1 MTARVILKYQVG
13 QTYGMGENTTNI
25 ASNESG
31 GIYHDLTS
39 GVLMEDTRDWY
50 HDTVDELASKSIF
63 GIPDDIL
70 LVLLIDAVLISL
82 RVSNILNP
90 SQFIGAKVVGTTF
103 LIAGHFL

>member
-1 MTARVILKYQVG
+1 MTASVILKYQVSP
-13 QTYGMGENTTNI
+13 TCGMGENTTDI
-25 ASNESG
+25 TSNESG

-39 GVLMEDTRDWY
+39 GVLMEDTKDWY
-50 HDTVDELASKSIF
+50 HHTIEELSHKSIF
-63 GIPDDIL
+63 GIPEDIL